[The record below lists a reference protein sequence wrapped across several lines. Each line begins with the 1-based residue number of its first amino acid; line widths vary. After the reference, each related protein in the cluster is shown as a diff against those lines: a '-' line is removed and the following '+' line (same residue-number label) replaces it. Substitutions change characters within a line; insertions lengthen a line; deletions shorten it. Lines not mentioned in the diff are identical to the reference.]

1 MIPGEA
7 VIIALR
13 LKIIGG
19 LNTKEKMKKSEK
31 MLPFFVFLLKMITT
45 TNYNSQ
51 KLSLGSLQ
59 NKKSRDGKNYQNIPI
74 LYDERKAIVHLCG
87 RFMVIPGYVVSP
99 PGESAIEEVVI
110 MGDNFGKNDTY
121 SIAIEVDADNR
132 KLFEDFEGE
141 LMYFLENYPGEP
153 WPESVTDNIRL
164 IQKIDKVYLKLHF
177 DEGKPVPKF
186 WKVIEKDGEERK
198 RRIWDTESLNWKKI
212 EGEIVFSI
220 ANIFIGRKQEPK
232 SIICVAKEIL
242 VREIIKDE
250 KSYFSYETDEEE

>member
-1 MIPGEA
+1 
-7 VIIALR
+7 
-13 LKIIGG
+13 
-19 LNTKEKMKKSEK
+19 
-31 MLPFFVFLLKMITT
+31 MITT
-45 TNYNSQ
+45 TNYKPEKISIR
-51 KLSLGSLQ
+51 GLQ
-59 NKKSRDGKNYQNIPI
+59 NKKSRTGNRYQNIPI

-87 RFMVIPGYVVSP
+87 RFMVIPDYVVAP
-99 PGESAIEEVVI
+99 PGKRAIEEVTI
-110 MGDNFGKNDTY
+110 MGDNFSNKDTY

-132 KLFEDFEGE
+132 KLFEDFESE

-153 WPESVTDNIRL
+153 WSSSTIEKVRL
-164 IQKIDKVYLKLHF
+164 IQKNNKVYLKLYF
-177 DEGKPVPKF
+177 DEKRSAVPKF

-250 KSYFSYETDEEE
+250 KRYFSYETDEEDDEVLE

>member
-1 MIPGEA
+1 
-7 VIIALR
+7 
-13 LKIIGG
+13 
-19 LNTKEKMKKSEK
+19 
-31 MLPFFVFLLKMITT
+31 MITT

-59 NKKSRDGKNYQNIPI
+59 NKKSRTGNSYQNIPI
-74 LYDERKAIVHLCG
+74 LYDGRKAIVHLCG
-87 RFMVIPGYVVSP
+87 RFMVVPDYVVAP
-99 PGESAIEEVVI
+99 PGKRAIEEVAI
-110 MGDNFGKNDTY
+110 MGDNFGNKGTY

-132 KLFEDFEGE
+132 KFFEDFEGE

-153 WPESVTDNIRL
+153 WPESVTDNVRL
-164 IQKIDKVYLKLHF
+164 IQKNNKVYLKLYF
-177 DEGKPVPKF
+177 DEKRSAVPKF
-186 WKVIEKDGEERK
+186 WKVMEKDGEEKK

-220 ANIFIGRKQEPK
+220 ANIFIGREQEPK

-250 KSYFSYETDEEE
+250 KSYFSYETDEEDDEVSE

>member
-1 MIPGEA
+1 
-7 VIIALR
+7 
-13 LKIIGG
+13 
-19 LNTKEKMKKSEK
+19 
-31 MLPFFVFLLKMITT
+31 MITT
-45 TNYNSQ
+45 TNYKPEKISIR
-51 KLSLGSLQ
+51 GLQ
-59 NKKSRDGKNYQNIPI
+59 NKKSRTGNRYQNIPI

-87 RFMVIPGYVVSP
+87 RFMVIPDYVVAP
-99 PGESAIEEVVI
+99 PGKRAIEEVTI
-110 MGDNFGKNDTY
+110 MGDNFSNKDTY

-132 KLFEDFEGE
+132 KFFEDFESE

-153 WPESVTDNIRL
+153 WSSSTIEKVRL
-164 IQKIDKVYLKLHF
+164 IQKNNKVYLKLYF
-177 DEGKPVPKF
+177 DEKRSAVPKF

-198 RRIWDTESLNWKKI
+198 RRISYPESLNWKKI

-250 KSYFSYETDEEE
+250 KSYFSYETDEEDDEVSE